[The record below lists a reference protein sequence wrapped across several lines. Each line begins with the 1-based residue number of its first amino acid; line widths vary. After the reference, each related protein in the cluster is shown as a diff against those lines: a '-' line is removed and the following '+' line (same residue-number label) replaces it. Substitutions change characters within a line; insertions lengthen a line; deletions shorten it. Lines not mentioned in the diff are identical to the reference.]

1 MAGKEQSPLPCWPG
15 EEVQWGLQ
23 HFSGPTLT
31 HLALTHLF

>member
-1 MAGKEQSPLPCWPG
+1 MAGKEQSPLSCW
-15 EEVQWGLQ
+15 EEVQGGLQ